1 METNGALPCFF
12 WIFKIG
18 MAALA
23 LLVAQSDPNDKDLL
37 IRLTMNMLEKST

>member
-1 METNGALPCFF
+1 MIRKDESQVINDV
-12 WIFKIG
+12 G